1 MKLICAK
8 DYEEM
13 SRKAANL
20 IAAQILMKPD
30 CVLGLA
36 TGSTP
41 IGIYKRLVEQFE
53 AGDLDFSRVTTVNL
67 DEYCGLAKDDP
78 QSYHYFM
85 QKNLFSK
92 VNIDPERIYI
102 PDGTDRDVERACGQ
116 YDEMICRM
124 GGIDL
129 QLLGLGH
136 NGHIG
141 FNEPG
146 DVFEPQTHPV
156 QLSENTMEA
165 NRRFFKEGESMPT
178 QAYTMGIRS
187 IMQARKII
195 VAVNGAD
202 KAEILHSVIC
212 GKITPEVPASILQLH
227 RDVTVV
233 ADEAAAER
241 LSL

>member
-13 SRKAANL
+13 NRKAANL

-85 QKNLFSK
+85 QENLFSK

-102 PDGTDRDVERACGQ
+102 PDGMDQNAERACAQ

-165 NRRFFKEGESMPT
+165 NRRFFKDGESMPT

-202 KAEILHSVIC
+202 KAEILRSVIC

-227 RDVTVV
+227 RDVTIV

>member
-8 DYEEM
+8 NYEEM

-53 AGDLDFSRVTTVNL
+53 AGDLDFSRVTTINL

-102 PDGTDRDVERACGQ
+102 PDGTDQNAERACAQ

-146 DVFEPQTHPV
+146 DVFESQTHPV

-165 NRRFFKEGESMPT
+165 NRRFFKDGESMPT

-202 KAEILHSVIC
+202 KAEILRSVIC

>member
-1 MKLICAK
+1 MNLICAK

>member
-85 QKNLFSK
+85 QEKLFSK

-102 PDGTDRDVERACGQ
+102 PDGTDRDAERACGQ

-156 QLSENTMEA
+156 QLSENTMEV
-165 NRRFFKEGESMPT
+165 NRRFFKEGECMPT

-195 VAVNGAD
+195 VAVSGAD